1 MTIPHTALRFLGAGL
16 VLLSVTAVEPVPL
29 LSQRL
34 NASPALGRTKSM
46 AETQHEIVMLL
57 IRKKEYSKAVSE
69 ARKIFDLKWPEDH
82 EPLLLRELLIL
93 SDQFL
98 HHGQA
103 SFGLE
108 MIEKNAKS
116 FKAAT
121 SQIAILKEKGYLHKC
136 LGHNDKALDAFRE
149 AKRLEDRD

>member
-1 MTIPHTALRFLGAGL
+1 MAIPHASLRIVSGGL
-16 VLLSVTAVEPVPL
+16 VLLLLAGAEPIAL

-34 NASPALGRTKSM
+34 DASPALGRTRSM

-57 IRKKEYSKAVSE
+57 IKKKEYSKAVSE
-69 ARKIFDLKWPEDH
+69 ARKIFDMKWPADH

-98 HHGQA
+98 HHGKA

-108 MIEKNAKS
+108 LIERNAKS
-116 FKAAT
+116 FKATT
-121 SQIAILKEKGYLHKC
+121 SQIAILKEKGYLYKC
-136 LGHNDKALDAFRE
+136 LGQNDKALDSFRE